1 MNFLTKYRHLTW
13 VILLVPIYVFLFVK
27 LGAFHIRLWDEG
39 WFVVHVYEMMERG
52 SLLVP
57 YYGGEAVFYGSKP
70 PVQTWLQ
77 MIAIKLIGYNEL
89 AVRLP
94 SAIAA
99 GATVLLVFHWVRK
112 YSTEVMAWLAALVML
127 TMDGF
132 VEFHTARGAE
142 ADALLTFTLISQ
154 VYFFWEWLRSQEQ
167 KHLWGLAVMLALSFW
182 VKNVAGFMMLPGF
195 AVFMLLYDRQSLW
208 RSIKQKEV
216 YLIVGSGILAGL
228 SYLLVREIAQPGH
241 LAFILEKQAGR
252 LVNDVGH
259 DQPFDYYWN
268 RFKDERLSLILPV
281 VVIAQFFPFL
291 RKGES
296 ARPFQFAAVLSLVY
310 FLLISIA
317 RSKLEWY
324 AMPLYPLFA
333 IQVGYLIGSALIKT
347 KPWQQAV
354 LTILLLLYPLQ
365 VMLEKTQNNTI
376 DEWSRL
382 YEMEEQYLF
391 DAYNQGKDVNNLNV
405 VHDHFDGAL
414 LFYKYKFKEAGI
426 HINLQNNIDLKVG
439 ERALVNSDKMK
450 EAMHAVY
457 ELDTIDR
464 LENAL
469 VFEVV
474 AVKDT
479 AVADELFEN
488 QIVPEM

>member
-1 MNFLTKYRHLTW
+1 
-13 VILLVPIYVFLFVK
+13 
-27 LGAFHIRLWDEG
+27 
-39 WFVVHVYEMMERG
+39 
-52 SLLVP
+52 
-57 YYGGEAVFYGSKP
+57 
-70 PVQTWLQ
+70 
-77 MIAIKLIGYNEL
+77 
-89 AVRLP
+89 
-94 SAIAA
+94 
-99 GATVLLVFHWVRK
+99 
-112 YSTEVMAWLAALVML
+112 
-127 TMDGF
+127 
-132 VEFHTARGAE
+132 
-142 ADALLTFTLISQ
+142 
-154 VYFFWEWLRSQEQ
+154 
-167 KHLWGLAVMLALSFW
+167 
-182 VKNVAGFMMLPGF
+182 
-195 AVFMLLYDRQSLW
+195 
-208 RSIKQKEV
+208 
-216 YLIVGSGILAGL
+216 
-228 SYLLVREIAQPGH
+228 
-241 LAFILEKQAGR
+241 
-252 LVNDVGH
+252 
-259 DQPFDYYWN
+259 
-268 RFKDERLSLILPV
+268 
-281 VVIAQFFPFL
+281 
-291 RKGES
+291 
-296 ARPFQFAAVLSLVY
+296 
-310 FLLISIA
+310 
-317 RSKLEWY
+317 
-324 AMPLYPLFA
+324 MPLYPLFA